1 MSFDQAI
8 LHHKTYRRP
17 YRGAKAIA
25 SISCCGPASKNGG
38 KLAGGARFVKG
49 FLPAPIAIPQATLY
63 NVRRLGHGFT
73 KCLAQATRGW

>member
-1 MSFDQAI
+1 MPRVA
-8 LHHKTYRRP
+8 TTARA
-17 YRGAKAIA
+17 RGAKQIA
-25 SISCCGPASKNGG
+25 SISCYGPVKLNWLESKNGG
-38 KLAGGARFVKG
+38 KPVGVGRFVKC